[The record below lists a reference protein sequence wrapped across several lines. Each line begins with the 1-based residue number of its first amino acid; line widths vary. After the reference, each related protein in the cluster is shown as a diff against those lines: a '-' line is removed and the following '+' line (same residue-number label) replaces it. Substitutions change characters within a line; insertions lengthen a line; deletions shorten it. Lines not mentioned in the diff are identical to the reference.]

1 MNKEIWKDVKGF
13 NGKYQVSSYGR
24 VKSIGHTDSLGRY
37 WKSVVLR
44 PAKYRGEYL
53 HVHLTSSHSKQVSI
67 SVHQLVARAFIP
79 NPNNYPQVNHKDE
92 DPTNN
97 HVDNLEWCTAQYN
110 VNYGHHNYNTSKT
123 LTRDICALDINT
135 GDVIFMFDCARDHR
149 NLGFAHSYIQQCAKH
164 NIKQAYGFHWE
175 FTENVPKEK
184 LDKYMNVL
192 KRCPEYAG

>member
-37 WKSVVLR
+37 WKTIMLKLV
-44 PAKYRGEYL
+44 KYHGGYL
-53 HVHLTSSHSKQVSI
+53 HVQLTGSQSKQVSI
-67 SVHQLVARAFIP
+67 PVHRLVAKAFIS
-79 NPNNYPQVNHKDE
+79 NPDNYPQVNHKDE

-97 HVDNLEWCTAQYN
+97 QVDNLEWCTSKYN
-110 VNYGHHNYNTSKT
+110 VNYGHRNYNASKT

-135 GDVIFMFDCARDHR
+135 GDVILMFDCAKDYE
-149 NLGFAHSYIQQCAKH
+149 NLGFIRADIQQCARH
-164 NIKQAYGFHWE
+164 TIKQVYGFRWE

-192 KRCPEYAG
+192 KRCPEYIG